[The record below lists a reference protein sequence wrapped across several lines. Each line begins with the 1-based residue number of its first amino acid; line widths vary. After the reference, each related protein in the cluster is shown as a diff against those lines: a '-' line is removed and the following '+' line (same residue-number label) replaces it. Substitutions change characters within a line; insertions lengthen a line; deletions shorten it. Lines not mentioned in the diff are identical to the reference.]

1 MGDPM
6 RIIAFANQ
14 KGGVGKTTTA
24 VNLAASLA
32 ERRQK
37 ILLIDLDPQANA
49 TSALGLEKKADG
61 SLYMPL
67 LGEADL
73 RSKIVSTDV
82 PNLEL
87 IPSEMDLAGA
97 EVDIARSDRYLH
109 RLRDALAPLADAKS
123 YHYILIDCPP
133 SLGILTCNALA
144 AAHAL
149 IIPVQCEYL
158 ALEGLTMIVRLVQQ
172 LRDSGANP
180 NLEIEGIVMTMFDG
194 RTRLAAQV
202 AEEVRSHFGADVYET
217 LIPRNIR
224 ISEAPSFGK
233 PVGLYDPRSPGAKA
247 YRKLALEF
255 LRRRKQANLP
265 PQPDAIPP
273 TDAPTLETAPETV
286 VDADIPNTS
295 PEPETDSH
303 PEPAANDGDGGAPA
317 TAPTVN

>member
-1 MGDPM
+1 MINPM

-24 VNLAASLA
+24 VNLAAGLA

-37 ILLIDLDPQANA
+37 VLLIDLDPQANA
-49 TSALGLEKKADG
+49 TSALGLEKKSGG
-61 SLYMPL
+61 SLYLPL

-73 RSKIVSTDV
+73 RAKIVPTGVGHLDM
-82 PNLEL
+82 

-97 EVDIARSDRYLH
+97 EVDVARSERYLH
-109 RLRDALAPLADAKS
+109 RLREALAPLAEDRP
-123 YHYILIDCPP
+123 YRYILIDCPP

-158 ALEGLTMIVRLVQQ
+158 ALEGLSMIARLVRQ
-172 LRDSGANP
+172 LRESGANP
-180 NLEIEGIVMTMFDG
+180 DLEIEGIVMTMFDG

-202 AEEVRSHFGADVYET
+202 AEEVRRHFGADVYET

-233 PVGLYDPRSPGAKA
+233 PVGIYDSRSPGARA

-255 LRRRKQANLP
+255 MRRRKQAAAP
-265 PQPDAIPP
+265 AAAQPDP
-273 TDAPTLETAPETV
+273 APQAAAPAPESTPAGN
-286 VDADIPNTS
+286 ADPA
-295 PEPETDSH
+295 
-303 PEPAANDGDGGAPA
+303 PAAAGEPGAPPA
-317 TAPTVN
+317 S

>member
-1 MGDPM
+1 MEP

-24 VNLAASLA
+24 VNLAAGLA
-32 ERRQK
+32 ERHQK

-49 TSALGLEKKADG
+49 TSALGQEKKAGG
-61 SLYMPL
+61 SVYLPL
-67 LGEADL
+67 LGETQL
-73 RSKIVSTDV
+73 RDQIIPSGVK
-82 PNLEL
+82 NLDL

-97 EVDIARSDRYLH
+97 EVDIARSERYLH
-109 RLRDALAPLADAKS
+109 RLREALAPLAESKR

-158 ALEGLTMIVRLVQQ
+158 ALEGLSMISRLVRQ

-180 NLEIEGIVMTMFDG
+180 ALEIEGIVMTMFDG

-202 AEEVRSHFGADVYET
+202 AEEVRRHFGANVYET

-224 ISEAPSFGK
+224 ISEAPSFGQ
-233 PVGLYDPRSPGAKA
+233 PVGIYDARSPGAKA

-255 LRRRKQANLP
+255 MRRRKQTAAAAP
-265 PQPDAIPP
+265 P
-273 TDAPTLETAPETV
+273 APV
-286 VDADIPNTS
+286 
-295 PEPETDSH
+295 
-303 PEPAANDGDGGAPA
+303 EPAPPMPAAPA
-317 TAPTVN
+317 PIPAPAPQFQTPDPAGK